1 MKHTIDVAWK
11 ENLAFETEMDG
22 HRLVMDAAVENGGD
36 DLGVRPK
43 KLMLAALAGC
53 TGIDVISILKKMKIV
68 PEAFHLMV
76 EGDLAEDHPKKYEK
90 IKVVYVFKG
99 ENLPL
104 EKLEKAVL
112 LSEEK
117 YCSVSAVYR
126 SAIGLSHEIR
136 IEP

>member
-1 MKHTIDVAWK
+1 MKHIIDVAWK
-11 ENLAFETEMDG
+11 QNLAFETEMDG
-22 HRLVMDAAVENGGD
+22 HRLVMDAAGENGGD
-36 DLGVRPK
+36 DLGPRPK

-68 PEAFHLMV
+68 PDSFRVLV
-76 EGDLAEDHPKKYEK
+76 EGDLAEDHPKKYVK

-99 ENLPL
+99 ENLPVD
-104 EKLEKAVL
+104 KLEKAIS

-126 SAIGLSHEIR
+126 EAIEMSHELR
-136 IEP
+136 IEE

>member
-1 MKHTIDVAWK
+1 MKHIIDVAWLQ
-11 ENLAFETEMDG
+11 NLAFETEMDG
-22 HRLVMDAAVENGGD
+22 HQLVMDAAAENGGD
-36 DLGVRPK
+36 DLGPRPK

-68 PEAFHLMV
+68 PESFRVLV

-99 ENLPL
+99 KNLPVD
-104 EKLEKAVL
+104 KLEKAIS

-126 SAIGLSHEIR
+126 KAIEMSHEIR
-136 IEP
+136 IED